1 MKIMKTI
8 PCCLL
13 ATTMA
18 LALAACAAKS
28 TPPTTTPE
36 PPPVAADEAPPTAAE
51 PAPAE
56 AEPAPEAKA
65 AAPTGPTGDLI
76 DTADGM
82 GTFTTFVKLVE
93 EAGLTDALREDG
105 PLTLFAPDDAA
116 FAKLA
121 AGELDKLRKDKKS
134 LTALVNNHVLPGRA
148 IKSVELGTMPTAK
161 TAAGPELAIESADGT
176 IKINGAVTVVKAD
189 VMTTNG
195 VIHVIDVVL
204 TPKRAKKAK

>member
-1 MKIMKTI
+1 MKTI

-13 ATTMA
+13 ATTIA

-28 TPPTTTPE
+28 TPPTAAPE
-36 PPPVAADEAPPTAAE
+36 PPPAAADEAPPT
-51 PAPAE
+51 E
-56 AEPAPEAKA
+56 AEPAPEPEPAPEAKP
-65 AAPTGPTGDLI
+65 AAPAGPTGDLI
-76 DTADGM
+76 DTAEGL
-82 GTFTTFVKLVE
+82 GSFTTFIKLVE

-204 TPKRAKKAK
+204 TAKRAKKAK